1 MATNNEN
8 LKRLV
13 ESYLKSS
20 YRTTPV
26 RSPFSQTNYYSGGRV
41 QGGGSWM
48 DLTELYNTT
57 YRTHYEKDGFDKV
70 MYSEPLNLMVAW
82 PKEEAEGFSHIDE
95 DCVATFGLKAA
106 RGFKK
111 DYRFLDMSIPGAGKV
126 AISEEDADQIVES
139 PFEIL
144 REVRPTYTRNFGETP
159 VERIDESTQKGERK
173 LQKRLHGVI
182 REEVDKVVSEIS
194 RTESQ
199 LSLTESENSKV
210 RRLLRRA
217 QLNENMP
224 RFMDALID
232 NCAEKLREG
241 AEMSG
246 IEQVLIKKIIEKDG

>member
-1 MATNNEN
+1 MSKD
-8 LKRLV
+8 LKQLV

-41 QGGGSWM
+41 QGNGNWM

-57 YRTHYEKDGFDKV
+57 YRTHYEEDGFDKV

-126 AISEEDADQIVES
+126 AVSEDDADRIVES
-139 PFEIL
+139 PFESL

-159 VERIDESTQKGERK
+159 IERIDESAQKNERN
-173 LQKRLHGVI
+173 LQRKLHGVI
-182 REEVDKVVSEIS
+182 REEVDEVISEIS
-194 RTESQ
+194 RTKSQ
-199 LSLTESENSKV
+199 LKLTESENSKV

-241 AEMSG
+241 AKISD
-246 IEQVLIKKIIEKDG
+246 IEQVLIKKIIEKNG

>member
-1 MATNNEN
+1 MSKD

-41 QGGGSWM
+41 QGNGSWM

-57 YRTHYEKDGFDKV
+57 YRTHYEEDGFDKV

-82 PKEEAEGFSHIDE
+82 PKEKAEAFSHIDE

-111 DYRFLDMSIPGAGKV
+111 DYRLLDMSIPGAGKV
-126 AISEEDADQIVES
+126 AVSEEDADRIVES
-139 PFEIL
+139 PFESL
-144 REVRPTYTRNFGETP
+144 REVRPAYTRNFGETP
-159 VERIDESTQKGERK
+159 IERIDESAQKGQRN
-173 LQKRLHGVI
+173 LQKKLHRVI

-194 RTESQ
+194 RAESQ
-199 LSLTESENSKV
+199 LTLTESENSKV

-232 NCAEKLREG
+232 NCAKKIREG
-241 AEMSG
+241 AKISDV
-246 IEQVLIKKIIEKDG
+246 EQALIKKIIEKDG